1 MGNYREEK
9 DMAVDKKDYIG
20 KRMTVDEIK
29 RLFPDKHAILKDYT
43 KTLGNFVVE
52 GVLVEV
58 LDFQDM
64 LQYMREHKGEKL
76 YEFRTTEGSM
86 NVGYIHGK
94 LVKTEDVEKYK
105 ATNI

>member
-1 MGNYREEK
+1 
-9 DMAVDKKDYIG
+9 MAVDKKDYIG

-58 LDFQDM
+58 LDFDDM
-64 LQYMREHKGEKL
+64 LDYMEEHIDERL

-94 LVKTEDVEKYK
+94 LVKTEDVERYK